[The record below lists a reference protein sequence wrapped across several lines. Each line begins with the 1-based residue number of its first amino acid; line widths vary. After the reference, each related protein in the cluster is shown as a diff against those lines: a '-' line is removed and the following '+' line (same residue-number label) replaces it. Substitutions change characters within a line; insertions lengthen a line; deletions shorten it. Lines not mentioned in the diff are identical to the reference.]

1 MKNEAERS
9 SWQQLF
15 FFVFIYSAVR
25 CFVVRTFL
33 AILFASFHFVPLR
46 LRIKTT
52 AMRRRRGPNV
62 RDVRLH
68 RESSLYDNK
77 EEKERGRGSFLEVRD
92 GLPISRAMKT
102 LLVAPLCFCGLT
114 MAAMAATAAA
124 AGRERRFIPFR
135 AATSSSSFSLH
146 HHDQDDDR
154 CLRWLFYFVVFFS
167 LCLSP
172 RRATH
177 RTQFADNRM
186 NEWMNE

>member
-1 MKNEAERS
+1 M
-9 SWQQLF
+9 
-15 FFVFIYSAVR
+15 R

-52 AMRRRRGPNV
+52 AMRRRRRQRRGPNV

-92 GLPISRAMKT
+92 GLPISRAMKNSSCCPVVF
-102 LLVAPLCFCGLT
+102 LWLNNGRNGRHCRRRR
-114 MAAMAATAAA
+114 
-124 AGRERRFIPFR
+124 RERKAFHSIPGGHFFFFFF
-135 AATSSSSFSLH
+135 SSSSRPRRRPLPSLVI
-146 HHDQDDDR
+146 
-154 CLRWLFYFVVFFS
+154 LFCSFFF
-167 LCLSP
+167 LFAF

-186 NEWMNE
+186 NE